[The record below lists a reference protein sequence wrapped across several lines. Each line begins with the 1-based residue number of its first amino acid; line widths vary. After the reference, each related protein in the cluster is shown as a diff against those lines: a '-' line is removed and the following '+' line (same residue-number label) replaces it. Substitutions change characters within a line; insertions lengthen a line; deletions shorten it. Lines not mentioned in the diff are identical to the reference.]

1 VASAELVARIL
12 RAKTGK
18 PPSTSE
24 ALDILQEGDTA
35 MAKDP
40 VCGMMVDMASAAAT
54 SEYQGQTYYFCC
66 KGCKAAFDKEPE
78 KYVSQSET
86 AS

>member
-1 VASAELVARIL
+1 
-12 RAKTGK
+12 
-18 PPSTSE
+18 
-24 ALDILQEGDTA
+24 

-40 VCGMMVDMASAAAT
+40 VCGMTVDESKAAAT
-54 SEYQGQTYYFCC
+54 SEYGGQTYYFCS

-78 KYVSQSET
+78 KYTKQQEN

>member
-1 VASAELVARIL
+1 
-12 RAKTGK
+12 
-18 PPSTSE
+18 
-24 ALDILQEGDTA
+24 